1 MSLFLYLL
9 VTYDALS
16 SCLSPNVRCIQI
28 KRSSIL
34 EEVVQLYESEDVV
47 QHHLQVSFIGEEG
60 LDAGGLL
67 KDMFSAFWIEAF
79 KTYFTGENVFV
90 PFLPIAR
97 QNEASRIYPLLGRI
111 LSHTAALLNNIPVRL
126 CRSTL
131 LTISHSPTKADDKC
145 VLHDFM
151 HFITWS
157 ERQILERALRDYQAL
172 DDSEHEEVRLIFGS
186 FGMGA
191 IIREENI
198 TSMVV
203 NLARQ
208 ELCTKPLFLC
218 TLIKSGIPQN
228 HREAFW
234 ENLSTAEVNEL
245 YKALLPTTS
254 GVLNLLDE
262 RRLAAR
268 RRRGIILLEKF
279 YSRPW
284 R

>member
-1 MSLFLYLL
+1 
-9 VTYDALS
+9 
-16 SCLSPNVRCIQI
+16 
-28 KRSSIL
+28 
-34 EEVVQLYESEDVV
+34 
-47 QHHLQVSFIGEEG
+47 
-60 LDAGGLL
+60 
-67 KDMFSAFWIEAF
+67 
-79 KTYFTGENVFV
+79 
-90 PFLPIAR
+90 
-97 QNEASRIYPLLGRI
+97 
-111 LSHTAALLNNIPVRL
+111 
-126 CRSTL
+126 
-131 LTISHSPTKADDKC
+131 
-145 VLHDFM
+145 
-151 HFITWS
+151 
-157 ERQILERALRDYQAL
+157 
-172 DDSEHEEVRLIFGS
+172 
-186 FGMGA
+186 
-191 IIREENI
+191 
-198 TSMVV
+198 MVV